1 MKYNFDQT
9 INRAG
14 TDCSKW
20 DGLEERFG
28 TTDALPMWV
37 ADMDFRSPEPVL
49 AALRQRIDHGV
60 FGYPL
65 VTERYLEAAADWYH
79 RRQGWQVQAEW
90 LAHAPG
96 VVPAISILIEA
107 LTEPGDGVLVQPP
120 VYYPFMRVIRETGRR
135 IVENPL
141 VLQNG
146 KYVMDFDD
154 LDQKLAHDHVKLVI
168 LCSPHNPVGRVWEK
182 DELLRFA
189 EVCARRDVRIIAD
202 EIHGDLILPGHKHT
216 PLASLSPSISERT
229 VTCVAPS
236 KTFNLAGLQTALV
249 IAENPQLRQAYVAT
263 QRRRS
268 QAGANVLGLVAAEA
282 AYRHGDDW
290 LDELLAYLEGN
301 VNLLVKAVAEDMPG
315 VSVIRPQGTYLVWMD
330 FRELGL
336 STQEL
341 DKFCLTEARIAFDEG
356 HIFGTGGAGFMR
368 MNIGCPRSLV
378 EEAVTRLRRALAQ
391 AGRNKH
397 LHP

>member
-37 ADMDFRSPEPVL
+37 ADMDFQSPEPVL

-65 VTERYLEAAADWYH
+65 VTKRYLEAAADWYR

-216 PLASLSPSISERT
+216 PLASLSPFISERT